1 MDDDSLPVSDGITR
15 TRRSVAA
22 TLGQVRFHKAPGK
35 LNAEQMEALD
45 RAIEDAAIGD
55 VLQLLQ
61 GKTSE
66 AYVVPWY
73 NRVKRGWTY
82 MLDGQLCELHA
93 IKYAKGKEPQLTVRL
108 LERDTVAAKII
119 ELRESDVPRLIVFKR
134 PKPTETHT
142 TPTWDQYVEAT
153 KASDGPGS
161 HCSTCFKR
169 LDREP
174 CSKYIDVMP
183 VLHLC
188 DECREQP
195 RKSSHSILLASL
207 GPRRQVRVHLPCS
220 YLRLSY
226 DVWHHYEHAT
236 TVCGVIA
243 RLSVMRP
250 TGDPTHNIPVWH
262 RFERTRCS
270 ARVRPTW

>member
-1 MDDDSLPVSDGITR
+1 MLSLCFRTFSDAIIILAHITIPP
-15 TRRSVAA
+15 S
-22 TLGQVRFHKAPGK
+22 P
-35 LNAEQMEALD
+35 N
-45 RAIEDAAIGD
+45 
-55 VLQLLQ
+55 
-61 GKTSE
+61 
-66 AYVVPWY
+66 
-73 NRVKRGWTY
+73 GW
-82 MLDGQLCELHA
+82 
-93 IKYAKGKEPQLTVRL
+93 
-108 LERDTVAAKII
+108 
-119 ELRESDVPRLIVFKR
+119 S
-134 PKPTETHT
+134 
-142 TPTWDQYVEAT
+142 QYVEAT

-161 HCSTCFKR
+161 HCSACFKR

-188 DECREQP
+188 EECREQP

-243 RLSVMRP
+243 RCP
-250 TGDPTHNIPVWH
+250 
-262 RFERTRCS
+262 
-270 ARVRPTW
+270 